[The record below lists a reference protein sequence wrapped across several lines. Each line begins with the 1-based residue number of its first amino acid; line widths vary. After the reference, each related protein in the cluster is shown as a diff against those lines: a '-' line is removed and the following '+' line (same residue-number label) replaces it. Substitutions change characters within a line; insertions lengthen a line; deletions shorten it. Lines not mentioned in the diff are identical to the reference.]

1 MEAPGMS
8 SITQSGIETQSDPL
22 VTVSGGFSECPRM
35 HAICV
40 RHSHL
45 PELYGEGE
53 TTQEAAEDLLRQLLF
68 ESGYVDTNWQQE
80 VLDRAIAEIRDFLN
94 GSSQAAEADFADF
107 MATIS
112 DKDSRLAGVPFLWK
126 EGTTMKPS
134 LTNLRFEKEPD
145 SATGQKVAL
154 EHSGFPEI
162 RAKGSSLHEAC
173 ELLRQEL
180 GRCAGWAEDKWHN
193 LDLNQAIEDLEAF
206 TKLSTSEGTLTIA
219 VGDKVFLKIKDVV
232 YQIPAGL
239 YYGGP
244 LDTSGVP
251 RVHTAPDAGQ
261 DEEIV
266 IYAVGRRGYDRRHSK
281 YDTRP
286 EPRSERRKSDR
297 RHGDR
302 REGNRFRMVDSSGNF
317 LP

>member
-1 MEAPGMS
+1 MS
-8 SITQSGIETQSDPL
+8 NITQSGIETQSDPL
-22 VTVSGGFSECPRM
+22 VTVSGGFSECSRM
-35 HAICV
+35 HAIIV
-40 RHSHL
+40 RYSHL

-53 TTQEAAEDLLRQLLF
+53 TTQEAAKNLLRQLLF
-68 ESGYVDTNWQQE
+68 ESAYVDSNWQRQILE
-80 VLDRAIAEIRDFLN
+80 WAIAEIRDFLN
-94 GSSQAAEADFADF
+94 GPSQAADADF
-107 MATIS
+107 MAIS
-112 DKDSRLAGVPFLWK
+112 DKHSRLAGLPLLWK
-126 EGTTMKPS
+126 GETTMKPG

-145 SATGQKVAL
+145 SATGHKVAL
-154 EHSGFPEI
+154 EHSGFSEI
-162 RAKGSSLHEAC
+162 RARGSSLREAC

-206 TKLSTSEGTLTIA
+206 TSLSTAEGTLTIA
-219 VGDKVFLKIKDVV
+219 VGDKVFMKIKDVV
-232 YQIPAGL
+232 YQIPARL

-251 RVHTAPDAGQ
+251 RVHTSPDPDQ
-261 DEEIV
+261 NEEIV
-266 IYAVGRRGYDRRHSK
+266 IYALGRRGYDRRHSK

-286 EPRSERRKSDR
+286 VPRTERRKSDR
-297 RHGDR
+297 RQGER

>member
-1 MEAPGMS
+1 METPGMS

-22 VTVSGGFSECPRM
+22 VTVTISGGSSECPGM

-45 PELYGEGE
+45 PELYGKGE

-68 ESGYVDTNWQQE
+68 ESAYVDNNRQRE
-80 VLDRAIAEIRDFLN
+80 VLERAIEEIRNFLN
-94 GSSQAAEADFADF
+94 GPSQAAEADS

-112 DKDSRLAGVPFLWK
+112 DKDSRIASLPLLW
-126 EGTTMKPS
+126 EGETTMKPG
-134 LTNLRFEKEPD
+134 LTNLRFQKEPD
-145 SATGQKVAL
+145 SATGQNVAL
-154 EHSGFPEI
+154 EHSGFSEI
-162 RAKGSSLHEAC
+162 RAKGSSVREAC

-206 TKLSTSEGTLTIA
+206 TRLSTAEGSLTIA
-219 VGDKVFLKIKDVV
+219 VGDKVFVKIKDVV

-251 RVHTAPDAGQ
+251 RVHTSPDPDQ
-261 DEEIV
+261 NEEIV
-266 IYAVGRRGYDRRHSK
+266 IYALGRRGYDRRHSK

-286 EPRSERRKSDR
+286 VPRTERRKSDR
-297 RHGDR
+297 RQGER
-302 REGNRFRMVDSSGNF
+302 REGSRFRMVDSSGNF
-317 LP
+317 VP

>member
-8 SITQSGIETQSDPL
+8 NITQSGIETQSDPL
-22 VTVSGGFSECPRM
+22 VTVSGEFSECPRM

-45 PELYGEGE
+45 PELCGEGE
-53 TTQEAAEDLLRQLLF
+53 TTQEAAEDLLRQLLL
-68 ESGYVDTNWQQE
+68 ESAYVDNNWQRE
-80 VLDRAIAEIRDFLN
+80 VLERATAEIRDFLN
-94 GSSQAAEADFADF
+94 EFSQAADADF
-107 MATIS
+107 MAMFS
-112 DKDSRLAGVPFLWK
+112 DKDSRIASLPFLWK
-126 EGTTMKPS
+126 GETTTKPG

-145 SATGQKVAL
+145 SATGHKVAL
-154 EHSGFPEI
+154 EHSGFSEI
-162 RAKGSSLHEAC
+162 RAKGRSLREAC

-193 LDLNQAIEDLEAF
+193 LDLDQAIEDLEAF
-206 TKLSTSEGTLTIA
+206 TTLSTTEGSLTIA

-251 RVHTAPDAGQ
+251 CVHTPPDTGQ
-261 DEEIV
+261 SEEIV

-297 RHGDR
+297 RHGER
-302 REGNRFRMVDSSGNF
+302 RECNRFRTVDSSGNF
-317 LP
+317 SS

>member
-1 MEAPGMS
+1 MEAPGMRN
-8 SITQSGIETQSDPL
+8 ITQSGIETQSDPL
-22 VTVSGGFSECPRM
+22 VTVTVSGEFSECPGM
-35 HAICV
+35 HAMCV

-45 PELYGEGE
+45 PEVYGEGE

-68 ESGYVDTNWQQE
+68 ESGHVDNNWQRE
-80 VLDRAIAEIRDFLN
+80 DLERAIEEVRDFLN
-94 GSSQAAEADFADF
+94 GPSQAAEADF
-107 MATIS
+107 MTPIS
-112 DKDSRLAGVPFLWK
+112 HEHLRLASLPLLGK
-126 EGTTMKPS
+126 GETTMKPG
-134 LTNLRFEKEPD
+134 LTNLRFEKVPD
-145 SATGQKVAL
+145 SATGHEVAL
-154 EHSGFPEI
+154 EHSGFSEI
-162 RAKGSSLHEAC
+162 RAKGRSLREAC

-206 TKLSTSEGTLTIA
+206 TKLSTAEGTLTIA
-219 VGDKVFLKIKDVV
+219 VGDKVFVKIKDVV
-232 YQIPAGL
+232 YQIPARL

-251 RVHTAPDAGQ
+251 RVHTSPDPDQ
-261 DEEIV
+261 NEEIV

-286 EPRSERRKSDR
+286 EPRTERRKSDR
-297 RHGDR
+297 RQGER

>member
-1 MEAPGMS
+1 MS

-22 VTVSGGFSECPRM
+22 VTVTISGGFSESPGM

-68 ESGYVDTNWQQE
+68 ESAYVDNNWQRE
-80 VLDRAIAEIRDFLN
+80 ELERAIEEVRDFLN
-94 GSSQAAEADFADF
+94 GPSQAAEADF
-107 MATIS
+107 MTPIS
-112 DKDSRLAGVPFLWK
+112 HEHLRLASLPLLGK
-126 EGTTMKPS
+126 GETTMKPG
-134 LTNLRFEKEPD
+134 LTNLRFEKESD

-154 EHSGFPEI
+154 EHSGFSEI
-162 RAKGSSLHEAC
+162 RAKGSSVREAC

-193 LDLNQAIEDLEAF
+193 LDLDQAIEDLEAF
-206 TKLSTSEGTLTIA
+206 TRLSTAEGTLTIA
-219 VGDKVFLKIKDVV
+219 VGDKVFVKIKDVV

-251 RVHTAPDAGQ
+251 RVHTSPDPGQ
-261 DEEIV
+261 KEEIV
-266 IYAVGRRGYDRRHSK
+266 VYVVGRRAYDRRRSEC
-281 YDTRP
+281 DTRR

-297 RHGDR
+297 RHGER
-302 REGNRFRMVDSSGNF
+302 RECNRFRTVDSSGTF
-317 LP
+317 SP

>member
-1 MEAPGMS
+1 MS

-22 VTVSGGFSECPRM
+22 VTVTISGGFSESPGM

-45 PELYGEGE
+45 PEVYGEGA

-68 ESGYVDTNWQQE
+68 ESAYVNNDWQRE
-80 VLDRAIAEIRDFLN
+80 DLERAIEEVRNYLN
-94 GSSQAAEADFADF
+94 GPSQAAEADSTA
-107 MATIS
+107 ASS
-112 DKDSRLAGVPFLWK
+112 DKHSRIASLPLRS
-126 EGTTMKPS
+126 EGETTMKPG

-145 SATGQKVAL
+145 SATSHEVAL
-154 EHSGFPEI
+154 EHSGFSEI
-162 RAKGSSLHEAC
+162 RAKGRSLPEAC

-180 GRCAGWAEDKWHN
+180 GRCAGWAEDEWHN

-206 TKLSTSEGTLTIA
+206 TKLSTAEGTLTIA
-219 VGDKVFLKIKDVV
+219 VGDKVFVKIKDVV

-251 RVHTAPDAGQ
+251 RVHTSPDPGQ
-261 DEEIV
+261 KEEIV
-266 IYAVGRRGYDRRHSK
+266 IYVVGRRAYDRRHSEG
-281 YDTRP
+281 DTRTG
-286 EPRSERRKSDR
+286 PRSERRKSDR

-302 REGNRFRMVDSSGNF
+302 RECNRFRMVDCSGNF
-317 LP
+317 SP